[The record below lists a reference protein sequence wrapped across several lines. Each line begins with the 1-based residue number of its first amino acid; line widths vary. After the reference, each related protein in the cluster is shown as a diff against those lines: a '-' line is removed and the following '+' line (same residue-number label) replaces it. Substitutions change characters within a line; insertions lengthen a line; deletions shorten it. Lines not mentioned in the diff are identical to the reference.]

1 MSDFGMANQV
11 ATTLTPAERAA
22 VDELVAGARAILG
35 DEIRDVRLFGSRARG
50 EGTAD
55 SDVDV
60 ALVVTAEGRRRRR
73 EVQDLAFDI
82 GLRRGIALAPLVV
95 DEAVLAEMRE
105 RELRFALDLEREGIP
120 L

>member
-1 MSDFGMANQV
+1 MSGFRGADQLAE
-11 ATTLTPAERAA
+11 ALTPAEKAA

-35 DEIRDVRLFGSRARG
+35 AEIRDARLFGSRARG

-55 SDVDV
+55 SDLDV

-82 GLRRGIALAPLVV
+82 GLRHHVALAPLIV
-95 DEAVLAEMRE
+95 DEAVLAEMRQ
-105 RELRFALDLEREGIP
+105 RELLLALDIEREGIP

>member
-1 MSDFGMANQV
+1 MSALRS
-11 ATTLTPAERAA
+11 ASLLAAALTPAEQEA
-22 VDELVAGARAILG
+22 VNELVVGARAILG
-35 DEIRDVRLFGSRARG
+35 AEIRDVRLFGSRARG

-55 SDVDV
+55 SDLDV

-82 GLRRGIALAPLVV
+82 GLRHSVALAPLVV
-95 DEAVLAEMRE
+95 DEAVLAEMRQ